1 MNQILSSNENRNL
14 PSLPSSHKNHSRFFK
29 FQFVFCLIGAILSCG
44 YYVYLQYDKNKH
56 EALSY
61 EILNRTNITN
71 LYENTESNYS
81 GTRVVNDHIYETDGT
96 GFSIVGI
103 IEIKIIG
110 VHYPIINEFRYD
122 LLKIAP
128 CKFFGPNPN
137 EVR

>member
-1 MNQILSSNENRNL
+1 MNQILSSNENENG
-14 PSLPSSHKNHSRFFK
+14 PSSLSKHKNHSRFFK
-29 FQFVFCLIGAILSCG
+29 FQFVFCLVGAILCYG
-44 YYVYLQYDKNKH
+44 YYAYLQYDKNKN
-56 EALSY
+56 EALSH
-61 EILNRTNITN
+61 EILHRTNITS
-71 LYENTESNYS
+71 LYENVDTNYS
-81 GTRVVNDHIYETDGT
+81 STRVVNDHIYETDGT

>member
-1 MNQILSSNENRNL
+1 M
-14 PSLPSSHKNHSRFFK
+14 
-29 FQFVFCLIGAILSCG
+29 
-44 YYVYLQYDKNKH
+44 YLQYDKNKH

-61 EILNRTNITN
+61 EILNRTNITS